1 MAAYTVIGWEGVGR
15 YASRRRSPRLAF
27 RTAQAM
33 RRAGFAPVEVR
44 RGAALLRVLGSRAA
58 TCTTVP
64 SRSWPCGRDHFT
76 DGSTP

>member
-44 RGAALLRVLGSRAA
+44 RGAALLRVLGSRPAMA
-58 TCTTVP
+58 P
-64 SRSWPCGRDHFT
+64 GGWPRGCDHFT
-76 DGSTP
+76 DGSRP